1 MDAER
6 GAAVLDVI
14 FDGVVE
20 KIVDHLLEQLL
31 HAQNFRVLAREM
43 ERDRLLGRNRFQPL
57 DHSFAQIVEIDR
69 CALELRAVFI

>member
-1 MDAER
+1 MDTER
-6 GAAVLDVI
+6 CAAVRDVI

-57 DHSFAQIVEIDR
+57 DHRFAQSVEVDR
-69 CALELRAVFI
+69 RALELRAVFI